1 MPIMVTTP
9 LPTQTS
15 TNGTQLTSVYTV
27 SKFASG
33 RTEPGATNWRQNG
46 ECIGID
52 IDTSAAG
59 FTKTPIYVTSL
70 GGFNGGNHA
79 GITGSASV
87 YNATEKGF
95 TVYVRFDKDY
105 ITTPI
110 TPEEANQRKWHIN
123 WFGIEPFLEQGSG
136 NGTQSS
142 STTTQTT
149 PLPAAGKYYKLANKN
164 SGKYL
169 DVSGASTENGANVQQ
184 WTSNTTQAQQW
195 LLEDAGNGY
204 FYLVNKSSKV
214 LNVSGGSSADGTNV
228 IQYQKTNDDNS
239 KWKLE
244 DAGDG
249 YFYLIA
255 KHSGKALDVASA
267 GTANGSNVQQF
278 KKNFTNAQKW
288 KFEPV

>member
-1 MPIMVTTP
+1 MVTTP

-27 SKFASG
+27 AKFASG
-33 RTEPGATNWRQNG
+33 RTEPGATNWKKDG
-46 ECIGID
+46 DETISVY

-70 GGFNGGNHA
+70 GGFFGGKHA
-79 GITGSASV
+79 GTTGSTSV

-95 TVYVRFDKDY
+95 TVFVRFDKDY
-105 ITTPI
+105 SSTPI
-110 TPEEANQRKWHIN
+110 TPEDANQRKWHIN

-136 NGTQSS
+136 NSTQSP
-142 STTTQTT
+142 STTTQKT
-149 PLPAAGKYYKLANKN
+149 PLPATGKYYKLANKN

-169 DVSGASTENGANVQQ
+169 DASGNSTANGANVQQ
-184 WTSNTTQAQQW
+184 WTSNTSGAQQW
-195 LLEDAGNGY
+195 LLEDAGNDSY
-204 FYLVNKSSKV
+204 YLVNKTSGKA
-214 LNVSGGSSADGTNV
+214 LNVSGGGSADGTNV
-228 IQYQKTNDDNS
+228 VQWSKGNDDNS

-249 YFYLIA
+249 YFYLIG
-255 KHSGKALDVASA
+255 KQSGKALDVASA
-267 GTANGSNVQQF
+267 GTADGANVQQYS
-278 KKNFTNAQKW
+278 KNFTNAQKW

>member
-1 MPIMVTTP
+1 MVTTP
-9 LPTQTS
+9 LATQTS
-15 TNGTQLTSVYTV
+15 TSDTQLTSVYTV
-27 SKFASG
+27 AKFASG
-33 RTEPGATNWRQNG
+33 RTQPGATDWKKDG
-46 ECIGID
+46 EESISIY

-70 GGFNGGNHA
+70 GGFHGGKHA
-79 GITGSASV
+79 GTTGSTSV

-105 ITTPI
+105 STTPI
-110 TPEEANQRKWHIN
+110 TPEDANQRKWHIN

-136 NGTQSS
+136 NGTQTSP
-142 STTTQTT
+142 TTTQTT

-164 SGKYL
+164 SSKYL
-169 DVSGASTENGANVQQ
+169 DVAGASTADAANIQQ

-204 FYLVNKSSKV
+204 YYLVNKSGKA
-214 LNVSGGSSADGTNV
+214 LNVAGGTSNDGANV
-228 IQYQKTNDDNS
+228 IQYKKGNDDNS

-267 GTANGSNVQQF
+267 GTADGANVQQYS
-278 KKNFTNAQKW
+278 KNSTNAQKW

>member
-1 MPIMVTTP
+1 MATTS

-27 SKFASG
+27 AKFASG
-33 RTEPGATNWRQNG
+33 RTEPGVTNWKKDG
-46 ECIGID
+46 DSIGIY

-70 GGFNGGNHA
+70 GGFNGGSHWA
-79 GITGSASV
+79 TTGATSI

-95 TVYVRFDKDY
+95 TVYVRFDQGY
-105 ITTPI
+105 NVTPI
-110 TPEEANQRKWHIN
+110 TPEDANQRKWHIN

-136 NGTQSS
+136 SGTQSS
-142 STTTQTT
+142 STTTKAT

-204 FYLVNKSSKV
+204 YYLVNKSGKA
-214 LNVSGGSSADGTNV
+214 LNVAGGGSADGANV
-228 IQYQKTNDDNS
+228 IQWSKGNDDNS

-267 GTANGSNVQQF
+267 GTADGANVQQYS
-278 KKNFTNAQKW
+278 KNFTNAQKW

>member
-1 MPIMVTTP
+1 MVTTP

-15 TNGTQLTSVYTV
+15 TNGKQLTSVYTV
-27 SKFASG
+27 AKFASG
-33 RTEPGATNWRQNG
+33 RTEPGATNWKKDG
-46 ECIGID
+46 ENFIGVY

-70 GGFNGGNHA
+70 GGFNGGKH
-79 GITGSASV
+79 GSTTGATSI

-95 TVYVRFDKDY
+95 TVFVAFDKDFSS
-105 ITTPI
+105 TPI
-110 TPEEANQRKWHIN
+110 TPEDANQRKWHIN

-136 NGTQSS
+136 NTTQSS
-142 STTTQTT
+142 STTTQAT
-149 PLPAAGKYYKLANKN
+149 PLPPTGKYYKLANKN

-169 DVSGASTENGANVQQ
+169 DVSGGSTENGANVQQ

-204 FYLVNKSSKV
+204 FYLVNKSGKV
-214 LNVSGGSSADGTNV
+214 LNVSGGGSADGANV
-228 IQYQKTNDDNS
+228 IQWSKGNDDNS
-239 KWKLE
+239 KWTLE

-249 YFYLIA
+249 YFYLTA
-255 KHSGKALDVASA
+255 KHSGKALDVLSA
-267 GTANGSNVQQF
+267 GTADGANVQQYS
-278 KKNFTNAQKW
+278 KNFTNAQKW